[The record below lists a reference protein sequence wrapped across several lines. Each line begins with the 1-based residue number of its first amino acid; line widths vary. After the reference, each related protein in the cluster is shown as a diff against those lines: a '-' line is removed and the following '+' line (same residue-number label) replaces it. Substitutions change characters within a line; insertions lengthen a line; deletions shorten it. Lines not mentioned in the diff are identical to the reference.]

1 MWNIPRE
8 KIDVVPLGSSFV
20 RPSEPDS
27 ENSERQARFG
37 ELCSAESL
45 LSPYNLEPRKNLGAL
60 IEAVAILRRQY
71 PRLQLLLFG
80 HGGVDIGR
88 EEQFSRSLAQ
98 FGLSDAVRLLGPI
111 DDSDLA
117 WLYAHTTAF
126 VFPSLYEGFGLPV
139 LEAMASGACVVARNA
154 SAMAEITGA
163 AAALIETR
171 EPAALA
177 ATISA
182 LLDAPDQRAHLR
194 AAARTRAEAFTIERM
209 ARGTYESYSAAL
221 SAGARV
227 CLRSRRS

>member
-1 MWNIPRE
+1 MFSRIIVITLQLGTAE
-8 KIDVVPLGSSFV
+8 KPGT
-20 RPSEPDS
+20 
-27 ENSERQARFG
+27 
-37 ELCSAESL
+37 
-45 LSPYNLEPRKNLGAL
+45 L

-88 EEQFSRSLAQ
+88 EEQFSGNLAQ

-182 LLDAPDQRAHLR
+182 LLDAPDQRAHR
-194 AAARTRAEAFTIERM
+194 RGEARTRA
-209 ARGTYESYSAAL
+209 
-221 SAGARV
+221 
-227 CLRSRRS
+227 